1 MASGR
6 LIRFEPEFANISL
19 RISIVD
25 FESLGQILRLSIG
38 LNFIPKKSRSGF
50 EGSNGFGCGA
60 GVVPGP
66 ELIWGLNEDPDDVF
80 L

>member
-25 FESLGQILRLSIG
+25 FESLGPILRLSIG
-38 LNFIPKKSRSGF
+38 LNFIPKKSRRGF
-50 EGSNGFGCGA
+50 DGWNSFGCGA
-60 GVVPGP
+60 GVVLDP
-66 ELIWGLNEDPDDVF
+66 ELI
-80 L
+80 